1 MLLQVG
7 SFTSQFMSLLSD
19 QCSFSLLL
27 SGQFQSIVA
36 FAITA
41 GDVFRISPFVVVGIV
56 QLYRHR
62 AAIADFMRNLA
73 IRMSQIPSDVRN
85 AWNRLRSKEAFSGK
99 HTHAGHRGTMDGS
112 LRVAMV
118 SGRQLRMSE
127 RADAFVVPLV
137 GRCGD
142 VSDSSASE

>member
-1 MLLQVG
+1 M
-7 SFTSQFMSLLSD
+7 
-19 QCSFSLLL
+19 
-27 SGQFQSIVA
+27 A
-36 FAITA
+36 FAVTA

-56 QLYRHR
+56 LLYRHR

-85 AWNRLRSKEAFSGK
+85 AWNRWLRSKQASS
-99 HTHAGHRGTMDGS
+99 GHRGTMDGS